1 MTFSGPDLLRSVT
14 VLEEVV
20 NCHWIFDRMQPVDSS
35 GWGCK
40 VTVHRQPLK
49 KRCQMK
55 KQQIEQVVADL
66 PEDVDVDHLIEHLHL
81 LDKLEKSEQQLARG
95 EGISHEAAKQRLSQ
109 WLK

>member
-1 MTFSGPDLLRSVT
+1 
-14 VLEEVV
+14 
-20 NCHWIFDRMQPVDSS
+20 
-35 GWGCK
+35 
-40 VTVHRQPLK
+40 
-49 KRCQMK
+49 MK

-95 EGISHEAAKQRLSQ
+95 EGISREAAKQRLRQ